1 MFRFRAAPWPTY
13 LKAISLVATVV
24 LVGMGYVLL
33 AKIPHGTRVPFA
45 ETFGTV
51 MAFVPP
57 LIALVAAL
65 FVVVAYDVDGTEL
78 GVQRLLWSTR
88 VPLTGITAAWHDPN
102 AMKCSLR
109 LFGNGGLYSITGLFR
124 SKALGNYR
132 AYVTDP
138 GRAVVLRL
146 PGRTVVVSPGDPG
159 AFLDQLRTLFPRIDR
174 AAPPGLR

>member
-1 MFRFRAAPWPTY
+1 MFRFRAAPWPTF

-24 LVGMGYVLL
+24 LAGVGYVLL

-88 VPLTGITAAWHDPN
+88 IPLTGIAAAWHDPN

-124 SKALGNYR
+124 SKALGSYR

-146 PGRTVVVSPGDPG
+146 PDRTVVISPGDPG
-159 AFLDQLRTLFPRIDR
+159 AFLEQLRALFPRIDGPV
-174 AAPPGLR
+174 PPTAG

>member
-1 MFRFRAAPWPTY
+1 
-13 LKAISLVATVV
+13 
-24 LVGMGYVLL
+24 MGYLL
-33 AKIPHGTRVPFA
+33 LTKIPHGTKAPFA

-88 VPLTGITAAWHDPN
+88 IPLTGIAAAWHDPN

-124 SKALGNYR
+124 SKALGSYR

-146 PGRTVVVSPGDPG
+146 PDRTVVVSPDDPG
-159 AFLDQLRTLFPRIDR
+159 AFLEGLRAVFPRLDGA
-174 AAPPGLR
+174 AAPGRR